1 MSSHF
6 SCIGFPVDD
15 MDAYWALARRAAAE
29 GSRFPVTDGSALVRW
44 APTQSLNPL
53 TLPSPSSG
61 RGEGGWAHPGP
72 PPTGP
77 EIWVQV
83 NQAGEVIG
91 ATPFFATGAPHTVA
105 ITGIGEDPEE
115 ALDGWIDG
123 WLEPG
128 EPDEPYSGAFPLRVS
143 LLDFALVRNRIT
155 TFPTTRRVEIAA
167 LTHEA
172 ELYENEAVYRT
183 APGEVYRLPLESFA
197 STAHAGIDDTLD
209 FAEATALASGRIA
222 QARLLINP
230 VSEAA
235 YWWMQVSLRN
245 VTLHAF
251 ADRETLGKEPQAGNI
266 LWASFWLV
274 GRTL

>member
-6 SCIGFPVDD
+6 SCVGFPVDD

-29 GSRFPVTDGSALVRW
+29 GTRLPVQDGSALIRW
-44 APTQSLNPL
+44 APQNQHPL
-53 TLPSPSSG
+53 TLPSPAG
-61 RGEGGWAHPGP
+61 RGESGWAYPGP
-72 PPTGP
+72 QPTGP
-77 EIWVQV
+77 EIWAQV
-83 NQAGEVIG
+83 SPTGEVIG
-91 ATPFFATGAPHTVA
+91 ATPFFSTGAAHALAV
-105 ITGIGEDPEE
+105 TGIGEDPEE

-123 WLEPG
+123 WLEPA
-128 EPDEPYSGAFPLRVS
+128 EPDEPYSGAFPLRVT
-143 LLDFALVRNRIT
+143 LLDFALVRSKIT

-172 ELYENEAVYRT
+172 ELYENETVYRT
-183 APGEVYRLPLESFA
+183 APGDTYRLPLDSFA
-197 STAHAGIDDTLD
+197 STAHAGIDNAVD

-230 VSEAA
+230 VSEVP
-235 YWWMQVSLRN
+235 YWWMQVALRN
-245 VTLHAF
+245 ATLHVF